1 MSGQE
6 LVEVIKQRPLG
17 PDMRLLRLLAP
28 DTAPAARAGQ
38 FVMLHTSPGRDPLL
52 ARPFSI
58 HQVERDEL
66 HILYRVVGRG
76 TRLLA
81 QARPGQELELW
92 GPLGRGFG
100 LDHQRPLLVAGGV
113 GVAALALA
121 ARQAKAGGARPRML
135 LGLATARGLGG
146 LLDYL
151 EFFLAG
157 LGVSLELTS
166 EDGSRGQPGLVSD
179 LLARRLADCDGV
191 LACGPLPMLK
201 AVAGLAGQAG
211 VECQVSLEAPMA
223 CGVGACLGCAL
234 PRAGGGYLRVCR
246 EGPVVEAGLV
256 DWQRL

>member
-1 MSGQE
+1 MSGCE

-17 PDMRLLRLLAP
+17 PDLRLLRLVAP
-28 DTAPAARAGQ
+28 QTAPAARAGQ
-38 FVMLHTSPGRDPLL
+38 FVMLRPASGRDPLL

-58 HQVERDEL
+58 HRVEADEL

-81 QARPGQELELW
+81 RAGPGMELELW

-100 LDHQRPLLVAGGV
+100 LDWRRPLLVAGGL
-113 GVAALALA
+113 GVAALVLA
-121 ARQAKAGGARPRML
+121 AGQAVAGGARPRML

-151 EFFLAG
+151 DNVLSG
-157 LGVSLELTS
+157 LGVDLELAS
-166 EDGSRGQPGLVSD
+166 EDGSRGAQGLVTD
-179 LLARRLADCDGV
+179 LLPPRLARCDGV
-191 LACGPLPMLK
+191 LACGPLAMLQ
-201 AVAGLAGQAG
+201 AVAGRAGRAGLA
-211 VECQVSLEAPMA
+211 CQVSLEAPMA

-234 PRAGGGYLRVCR
+234 PRSGGGYLRVCR

-256 DWQRL
+256 DWRRL